1 MIKKWEIKASPAPS
15 FPDRKLLLMS
25 SEGKGDAEKLKK
37 SFAGYMGVVFASGSA
52 DFQWAAYLYEAS
64 ANIEKLIEQE
74 LKATSLESASP
85 KPSPKLEEKTETPP
99 EKKME
104 FPKKAPKPAEKTPP
118 AEAVK
123 AEKAVEAAKPEEA
136 EEKETKT
143 AKAEKPSKPEVK
155 AEAAAKP
162 AEEPEPAT
170 APVIEKFEKRE
181 PAKTEKTEEA
191 LAPETA
197 PAAPIIEKFEQF
209 TPDQSAV
216 KPLTEP
222 LIETFARERAEE
234 KPAAEPAAET
244 VSESAPVHKEAPPV
258 RKDVKAIEV
267 LYLCPESAK
276 DKAEIVKENIAKI
289 VAEKNINFDFK
300 SAGLV
305 LYKPGANK
313 ESVMADVAKYKFSF
327 VLVVAPDAM
336 GEELLREIKKKG
348 FVPKVITEDNID
360 KKFRYLNLIT
370 DIVLSPR
377 R

>member
-74 LKATSLESASP
+74 LKATSPESASP

-123 AEKAVEAAKPEEA
+123 AEKPAETAKPEEA

-143 AKAEKPSKPEVK
+143 DTTEKPSKPE
-155 AEAAAKP
+155 P
-162 AEEPEPAT
+162 AP